1 MRRNTWVRRA
11 SMDDKQLREE
21 FDTGLKKIRL
31 EIKSRLVPHGLF
43 GTITEV
49 DSGPTGDVPEGSRI
63 EVVAKGKTVGRSFD
77 RRQIEGCCLR
87 VGGEVLLGI
96 IAMVDEVSA
105 VPAHDSVDTR

>member
-1 MRRNTWVRRA
+1 
-11 SMDDKQLREE
+11 MDDKQLREE

-49 DSGPTGDVPEGSRI
+49 DSGPTGHVPEGSRI

-96 IAMVDEVSA
+96 IAMIDEVSA
-105 VPAHDSVDTR
+105 SPGRDSVDTRS

>member
-1 MRRNTWVRRA
+1 
-11 SMDDKQLREE
+11 MDDKQLREE
-21 FDTGLKKIRL
+21 FDTGVKKIKL

-43 GTITEV
+43 GIVTDI

-63 EVVAKGKTVGRSFD
+63 ELVAKGKTVGRSFD

-87 VGGEVLLGI
+87 VRGEVLSGI

-105 VPAHDSVDTR
+105 

>member
-1 MRRNTWVRRA
+1 
-11 SMDDKQLREE
+11 MDDKQLREE

>member
-1 MRRNTWVRRA
+1 
-11 SMDDKQLREE
+11 MDDKQLREE

-49 DSGPTGDVPEGSRI
+49 DSGPTGHVPEGSRI

-96 IAMVDEVSA
+96 IAMVDEVCA
-105 VPAHDSVDTR
+105 VPGHDSVDTR